1 MKNATRSS
9 NLELFRIIMM
19 LSIIAHHLV
28 ANSGVMEQFDYSNIT
43 ANMVFLQLF
52 GFSGKL

>member
-28 ANSGVMEQFDYSNIT
+28 ANSGVM
-43 ANMVFLQLF
+43 
-52 GFSGKL
+52 